1 MKTFHK
7 KLIIGFLVLIVLV
20 FVFYYVGLSH
30 YFSLASIKTNA
41 TFFKSKVVENYLHAV
56 IAFIGISTALI
67 AFTLPI
73 TAPMGVVGGFL
84 FGMWP
89 AVLYCMIAVIVG
101 TAISF
106 LVVRYVLSHMMKH
119 RYGKRLESFNKRIK
133 TYGYTYLITL
143 QLLTVVPYFVI
154 NTLAALAG
162 VSFLT
167 FMCTTAV
174 GSFPIL
180 VIYAFAGKQ
189 LYMIHSWRDIL
200 SKEMLLLLLLLAGL
214 ALLPLVMRKWRSSN
228 NQDSSDENT
237 F

>member
-7 KLIIGFLVLIVLV
+7 KLIVGLLVLVAIVL
-20 FVFYYVGLSH
+20 VFYYVGLSH
-30 YFSLASIKTNA
+30 YFSLPSIKTNA
-41 TFFKSKVVENYLHAV
+41 AFFKSKVAENYTHAV
-56 IAFIGISTALI
+56 FAFIGISTALI

-84 FGMWP
+84 FGLWP
-89 AVLYCMIAVIVG
+89 AVLYCMIAVMIG
-101 TAISF
+101 AAISF
-106 LVVRYVLSHMMKH
+106 LVVRYALSHVMKH
-119 RYGKRLESFNKRIK
+119 RYGKRLASFNKRMK

-143 QLLTVVPYFVI
+143 QLLTIVPYFVI

-162 VSFLT
+162 VSFAM

-180 VIYAFAGKQ
+180 IIYAFAGKQ

-200 SKEMLLLLLLLAGL
+200 SREMLLLLLLLAGL
-214 ALLPLVMRKWRSSN
+214 ALLPLIIRKWRFSK
-228 NQDSSDENT
+228 NQDTDENT